1 MNEKG
6 RWNGLPLV
14 IFGSSGISKEVAFL
28 VEDINNHFPVKL
40 FDFVGFVESDPKMV
54 GRKSSIYDI
63 VSCDRDFAGF
73 AARFPVLGIV
83 LPIGFPKVKRKIFSN
98 VLADIENLVF
108 PNLIHPSVSVKRE
121 TLDIGVGN
129 IITAGVRLTTSIKIG
144 NFNLFN
150 LNSTVGHDVVIGDF
164 CVINPVATI
173 SGGVTIE
180 DDVLVG
186 TGGNVLQNITLKARS
201 TVGAG
206 ALVSKEVPE
215 DTTVVGIPAKP
226 LAR

>member
-14 IFGSSGISKEVAFL
+14 IFGSSGISKEVSLL
-28 VEDINNHFPVKL
+28 VEDINSHSPVKL
-40 FDFVGFVESDPKMV
+40 FDFLGFVESDPEMV
-54 GRKSSIYDI
+54 GERSSIYEI
-63 VSCDRDFAGF
+63 VSCDRDFATF
-73 AARFPVLGIV
+73 AARFPVLGIA
-83 LPIGFPKVKRKIFSN
+83 LPIGFPKVKRKIFSC
-98 VLADIENLVF
+98 VLADIKNIVY
-108 PNLIHPSVSVKRE
+108 PNLIHPSVSVQSE

-129 IITAGVRLTTSIKIG
+129 IITAGVRLTTNIKIG

-150 LNSTVGHDVVIGDF
+150 LNSTVGHGVAIGDF

-180 DDVLVG
+180 NDVLVG
-186 TGGNVLQNITLKARS
+186 TGANVLQNITLKARS

>member
-14 IFGSSGISKEVAFL
+14 IFGSSGISKEVAFV
-28 VEDINNHFPVKL
+28 VEDINRYTPARV
-40 FDFVGFVESDPKMV
+40 FDFLGFVEADPEMV
-54 GRKSSIYDI
+54 GSRTSMYDI
-63 VSCDRDFAGF
+63 VGCDRDFAGF
-73 AARFPVLGIV
+73 AAGFPVLGVV

-98 VLADIENLVF
+98 VLAGIKNLVF
-108 PNLIHPSVSVKRE
+108 PNLIHPSVSLQRE
-121 TLDIGVGN
+121 TLNIGIGN
-129 IITAGVRLTTSIKIG
+129 VITSGVRLTTNIKIG

-164 CVINPVATI
+164 CVINPLATI
-173 SGGVTIE
+173 SGSVKIE

-186 TGGNVLQNITLKARS
+186 TGANVLQNITLKARS

-206 ALVSKEVPE
+206 ALASKEVPE
-215 DTTVVGIPAKP
+215 DTVVVGIPAKP

>member
-1 MNEKG
+1 MSERG
-6 RWNGLPLV
+6 RWKGLPLV

-28 VEDINNHFPVKL
+28 VEDINWHSPVEI
-40 FDFVGFVESDPKMV
+40 FDFMGFVESDPEMV
-54 GRKSSIYDI
+54 GKKSSIYEI
-63 VSCDRDFAGF
+63 VSCDDDFATF
-73 AARFPVLGIV
+73 AAGFPILGVV
-83 LPIGFPKVKRKIFSN
+83 LPIGFPKLKRKIFTT
-98 VLADIENLVF
+98 VLADMKNVVF
-108 PNLIHPSVSVKRE
+108 PNLIHPSVSVQRE

-150 LNSTVGHDVVIGDF
+150 LNSTVGHDVVIEDF

-180 DDVLVG
+180 NDVLVG
-186 TGGNVLQNITLKARS
+186 TGANVLQNITLKARS
-201 TVGAG
+201 TIGAG
-206 ALVSKEVPE
+206 AVVSKEVPE